1 MTVGGAAIIA
11 PRGVIKEAT
20 MERMEYD
27 PEGGN
32 YLPVTE
38 RETGST
44 LVVVGFIMLLAGLG
58 WLLFV
63 GWDIR
68 AGNMF
73 MQVLFGVDVFTAL
86 VLITV
91 GMRKK
96 VRQKK

>member
-1 MTVGGAAIIA
+1 
-11 PRGVIKEAT
+11 

-38 RETGST
+38 HETGST
-44 LVVVGFIMLLAGLG
+44 FLVVGLVMLLGGIG
-58 WLLFV
+58 WLMFI

-73 MQVLFGVDVFTAL
+73 MQVIFVVDVIIALFLL
-86 VLITV
+86 VL
-91 GMRKK
+91 GFLKK
-96 VRQKK
+96 RRTTT

>member
-1 MTVGGAAIIA
+1 
-11 PRGVIKEAT
+11 

-38 RETGST
+38 HETGST
-44 LVVVGFIMLLAGLG
+44 FLVVGLVMLLGGIG
-58 WLLFV
+58 WLMFI

-73 MQVLFGVDVFTAL
+73 MQVIFAADLIIALFLL
-86 VLITV
+86 VL
-91 GMRKK
+91 GFLKK
-96 VRQKK
+96 RRTTT

>member
-1 MTVGGAAIIA
+1 
-11 PRGVIKEAT
+11 

-38 RETGST
+38 HETGST
-44 LVVVGFIMLLAGLG
+44 FLVVGLVMLLGGLG
-58 WLLFV
+58 WMMFV

-73 MQVLFGVDVFTAL
+73 MQVIFAADVLIALFLL
-86 VLITV
+86 VL
-91 GMRKK
+91 GFLKK
-96 VRQKK
+96 RRTTS